1 MDILEVI
8 DKLKELDYDEIT
20 IDSPDF
26 KLCLKREGS
35 PMVSPMASEHL
46 VVQEEPATRVIDTI
60 VNEAKAPGLASTK
73 QVKYVKD
80 VMMKDF
86 EGHEEGMLNYLC
98 HLLEVPLIEVPH
110 PESWEKTLTIEMAEM
125 ILNDYERKN
134 NISKRR

>member
-1 MDILEVI
+1 
-8 DKLKELDYDEIT
+8 
-20 IDSPDF
+20 
-26 KLCLKREGS
+26 
-35 PMVSPMASEHL
+35 MVSPMASEHL